1 MRFGK
6 SREDEPR
13 LSIAPLIDVVFL
25 LLIFFMLTSHFEIA
39 SGVRIRLPKVTQKV
53 YESEEFKTTVLIDSS
68 GKIYFEGKRIEL
80 KPLRQRLE
88 HLVEQNGIVHLILQ
102 ADKEVRHGRVVDVM
116 DVAKAAGVR
125 SIIIAARWKATEYE

>member
-6 SREDEPR
+6 SKEEEPR

-53 YESEEFKTTVLIDSS
+53 YESDEFKTTVLIDKR
-68 GKIYFEGKRIEL
+68 GAIYFDGKNIGL
-80 KPLRQRLE
+80 KGLKTKLE
-88 HLVEQNGIVHLILQ
+88 KLVEQNGIVHLILQ
-102 ADKEVRHGRVVDVM
+102 ADKNVKHGRVVDVM
-116 DVAKAAGVR
+116 DIAKASGIR
-125 SIIIAARWKATEYE
+125 SIIIAARWKARESY